1 MKSVIMIAYNFPPEG
16 NAGTY
21 RPLRFVRHLP
31 SIGWQPTVIT
41 LETDFYER
49 YDPKLLTLVPPEA
62 TVIRVRNPD
71 PWKAFQQWRNKH
83 IQRKLSQSSA
93 NKVRKIRTA
102 HQASF
107 RSSIRELVQTA
118 QAWCYHPDT
127 DMGWIRPAV
136 NATLK
141 RCAQERPDVI
151 WATAGPVS
159 SFIVAQRVARHTG
172 LSYVLDFR
180 DSWTIAYNDFEESR
194 PMWARQLDRRTM
206 YQLLEGA
213 QAIIFRYDTE
223 AESFWRVYQG
233 ALQASRIHIIPN
245 GYDGL
250 VEEFMAFGGDRCKI
264 LYSGTLSDYRYD
276 TLLQALYFLKQ
287 DTPNLANRLLL
298 QFVGEGTEML
308 ANEARA
314 LGLDGLVN
322 TMAPTSQHEITRLS
336 KEAHALLIL
345 GRPPTMKGYELIAGA
360 KLFGYLKAGR
370 PIVGVL
376 PPDETKKVLLQVG
389 ASTVAD
395 ANSVSEIIAV
405 LRRILEA
412 WSDGTLSS
420 LLPDRQACAT
430 YSAER
435 QTQALV
441 RALEAAPA
449 ATPFVPGSVDVPE
462 SLKEELGYRTQRTS
476 GLEFSTHWE

>member
-1 MKSVIMIAYNFPPEG
+1 
-16 NAGTY
+16 
-21 RPLRFVRHLP
+21 
-31 SIGWQPTVIT
+31 
-41 LETDFYER
+41 
-49 YDPKLLTLVPPEA
+49 LVPPEA
-62 TVIRVRNPD
+62 AVIRVRNPD
-71 PWKAFQQWRNKH
+71 PWKAFQQWRARR
-83 IQRKLSQSSA
+83 IQRKFSESTVD
-93 NKVRKIRTA
+93 KVRKIRRA

-118 QAWCYHPDT
+118 EAWCYYPDT

-159 SFIVAQRVARHTG
+159 SFIVAQRASRHTG
-172 LSYVLDFR
+172 LPYVLDFR
-180 DSWTIAYNDFEESR
+180 DSWTIAYNDFEERR

-213 QAIIFRYDTE
+213 RAVIFRYGTE

-233 ALQASRIHIIPN
+233 ALQASGIHIIPN

-250 VEEFMAFGGDRCKI
+250 VEEFIASEGDRCKI

-276 TLLQALYFLKQ
+276 TLLQALCLLKQ
-287 DTPNLANRLLL
+287 AAPNLASRLLL

-308 ANEARA
+308 DNEARA
-314 LGLDGLVN
+314 LGLSDLLN
-322 TMAPTSQHEITRLS
+322 TMAPTSQREITRLS

-345 GRPPTMKGYELIAGA
+345 GRPPTMKGYELIASA
-360 KLFGYLKAGR
+360 KLFNYLKAGR

-395 ANSVSEIIAV
+395 ANSVSEIVTV

-420 LLPDRQACAT
+420 LVPDRTACAT

-449 ATPFVPGSVDVPE
+449 AKPFVPGSVDVPE
-462 SLKEELGYRTQRTS
+462 SLKEELSYRTHRTS
-476 GLEFSTHWE
+476 ELNFSTLGNDKTAAHNCDYKSGPFPG